1 MRRADIRLTNDCT
14 ISVISDNIKIDSFS
28 CGDREL
34 DEYFKERSVRYT
46 SEHTPTTAS
55 IHSSCQAMSETGC
68 REKYLT

>member
-1 MRRADIRLTNDCT
+1 MRRADIRLTNDCP

-46 SEHTPTTAS
+46 SE
-55 IHSSCQAMSETGC
+55 
-68 REKYLT
+68 LL